1 MDPGT
6 LRLSLVFEMIYY
18 SVIWLRVLGLSYE
31 EESGFIS
38 EVENRKAIDKLNLQ
52 FCSESRPFNRGGGGG
67 RSQGSNHLFLFK
79 LLDIPN
85 HLEVPIYN
93 QNFLCSLISC

>member
-31 EESGFIS
+31 EESGLIS
-38 EVENRKAIDKLNLQ
+38 EVENRKVIDKLNFQ
-52 FCSESRPFNRGGGGG
+52 FCSESRPFNGGWRG

-85 HLEVPIYN
+85 HPEVPIYN
-93 QNFLCSLISC
+93 QHFLCSLISC